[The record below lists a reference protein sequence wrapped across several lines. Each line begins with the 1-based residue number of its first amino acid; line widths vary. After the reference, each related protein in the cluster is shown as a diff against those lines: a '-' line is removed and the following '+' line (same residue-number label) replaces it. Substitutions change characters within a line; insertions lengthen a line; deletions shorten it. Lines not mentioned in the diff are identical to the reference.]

1 MGRLTVKPISVP
13 DAVTFDASQG
23 MLRVKGPKG
32 ELARPLH
39 PSVQFDIDA
48 ATKTL
53 RARLTVLS
61 KEGESMLGTT
71 LVHARNMMQGVTEG
85 FSKTLQLEGVGY
97 RAVVEGDTL
106 VLSLGFSHPVR
117 FSPPAGVTIRVEKNE
132 IILEG
137 ANKELVGQAA
147 ASIRAFREPE
157 PYKGKG
163 IRYKG
168 EHVKRKAGKKA
179 GAGA

>member
-13 DAVTFDASQG
+13 DVVTFEASG
-23 MLRVKGPKG
+23 GVVRVKGPKG
-32 ELARPLH
+32 ELSRALH
-39 PSVQFDIDA
+39 PSVHFDIDA
-48 ATKTL
+48 SAKTL
-53 RARLTVLS
+53 RARLIAPS
-61 KEGESMLGTT
+61 KQGESMLGTA
-71 LVHARNMMQGVTEG
+71 LVHARNMMKGVTEG
-85 FSKTLQLEGVGY
+85 FSKVLQLEGVGY

-106 VLSLGFSHPVR
+106 VLSLGFSHPTR
-117 FSPPAGVTIRVEKNE
+117 FSPPEGVTIRVEKNE

-137 ANKELVGQAA
+137 ADKELVGQAA

-179 GAGA
+179 GTGA